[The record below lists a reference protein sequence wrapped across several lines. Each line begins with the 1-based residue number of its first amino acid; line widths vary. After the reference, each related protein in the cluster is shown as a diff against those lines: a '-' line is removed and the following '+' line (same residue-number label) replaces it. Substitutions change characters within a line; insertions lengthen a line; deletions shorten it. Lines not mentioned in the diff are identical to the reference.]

1 MLTIYKVMNKICV
14 PSPDAGCGRGHFL
27 FSSEELAADCS
38 RFERGRRTMT
48 TRGVRHSVRSGL
60 RSAGLIFAQVASSPT
75 PPGKSGALGRLLPP
89 SSERVARAQLHSSG
103 FPPKA
108 VSLSSIPPRRRA
120 REKRN
125 VLSPNALEGQNISRR
140 GGGHVS
146 LILYP
151 PRPP

>member
-1 MLTIYKVMNKICV
+1 MNKICV
-14 PSPDAGCGRGHFL
+14 LSPDADADGHFL

-48 TRGVRHSVRSGL
+48 TRGVRHSARPPHL
-60 RSAGLIFAQVASSPT
+60 HCEAASAPPGLIFAQVASFPAPSRRKIRST
-75 PPGKSGALGRLLPP
+75 RAALPP
-89 SSERVARAQLHSSG
+89 SPERVARAQLHTSG

-140 GGGHVS
+140 GGGYVS